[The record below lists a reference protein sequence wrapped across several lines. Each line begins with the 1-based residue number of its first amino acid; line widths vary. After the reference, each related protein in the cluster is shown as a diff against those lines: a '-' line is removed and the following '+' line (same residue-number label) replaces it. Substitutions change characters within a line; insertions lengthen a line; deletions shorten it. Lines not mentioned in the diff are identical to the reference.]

1 MVLRET
7 DIPLKMEGKENT
19 MKKALIKKNKTPLSP
34 KNITTQNNYMFQQIS
49 NMSYLLKII

>member
-19 MKKALIKKNKTPLSP
+19 MKKALIKKNKNALSP